1 MRKQVGS
8 VDELG
13 KQQEATKEDLFTVQ
27 PENRQEG
34 DYCTRRP
41 FLLKEIPTLHY
52 PPNSYYKT

>member
-27 PENRQEG
+27 QE
-34 DYCTRRP
+34 
-41 FLLKEIPTLHY
+41 K
-52 PPNSYYKT
+52 